1 MLWALETLGHGPSSA
16 EAGSLFRKALPV
28 LSSGVSKLTERY
40 AGRALWAYR
49 AAKTPALFDKV
60 CGKCVNDIAHW
71 TPSAVALLIR
81 AVADAGVA
89 QDKVADACSKHV
101 TDRREAYGASSLVDA
116 AWGLACYGGR
126 EDAVTAAL
134 ESLDYACVGRRD
146 AEGDGLARGGLA
158 TLGRT
163 FAACLAPPLSGAD
176 AFARCVAQECHTLS
190 PDELVVVA
198 ESFAA
203 LLARKV
209 STGPTGMVLVS
220 GEGKPWS
227 GGGADVSLALTNAA
241 VSLKGD
247 CDGATLLRLRG
258 ALESAGCASLL
269 PQDFVSGTP
278 TAPALDEALALFNEA
293 RASKLAAAPPVPSAS
308 PAVPSGDDEP
318 AAKRAR
324 VDDDLDAASVKKL
337 TVPKLRAAL
346 TARGLDASGLKAAL
360 QARLLGALVG

>member
-1 MLWALETLGHGPSSA
+1 MQSRSR
-16 EAGSLFRKALPV
+16 S
-28 LSSGVSKLTERY
+28 
-40 AGRALWAYR
+40 
-49 AAKTPALFDKV
+49 D
-60 CGKCVNDIAHW
+60 
-71 TPSAVALLIR
+71 
-81 AVADAGVA
+81 
-89 QDKVADACSKHV
+89 
-101 TDRREAYGASSLVDA
+101 LVQK
-116 AWGLACYGGR
+116 
-126 EDAVTAAL
+126 
-134 ESLDYACVGRRD
+134 
-146 AEGDGLARGGLA
+146 LARGGLA

-163 FAACLAPPLSGAD
+163 FAACLQPPLNGAD

-209 STGPTGMVLVS
+209 SNGPTGMVLVS
-220 GEGKPWS
+220 GDGKPWS

-241 VSLKGD
+241 VALKGD

-293 RASKLAAAPPVPSAS
+293 RASKLAAAPPVPS

-324 VDDDLDAASVKKL
+324 LDDLDADSVKKL

-346 TARGLDASGLKAAL
+346 TARGLDATGLKATL
-360 QARLLGALVG
+360 QDRLLRAIVG

>member
-1 MLWALETLGHGPSSA
+1 M
-16 EAGSLFRKALPV
+16 
-28 LSSGVSKLTERY
+28 
-40 AGRALWAYR
+40 
-49 AAKTPALFDKV
+49 
-60 CGKCVNDIAHW
+60 
-71 TPSAVALLIR
+71 
-81 AVADAGVA
+81 
-89 QDKVADACSKHV
+89 
-101 TDRREAYGASSLVDA
+101 
-116 AWGLACYGGR
+116 
-126 EDAVTAAL
+126 
-134 ESLDYACVGRRD
+134 
-146 AEGDGLARGGLA
+146 
-158 TLGRT
+158 GRT

-209 STGPTGMVLVS
+209 SNGPTGMVLVS
-220 GEGKPWS
+220 GDGKPWS

-269 PQDFVSGTP
+269 PQDFVSGAP

-293 RASKLAAAPPVPSAS
+293 RASKLAAAPPPVPSAS

-324 VDDDLDAASVKKL
+324 VDDDLDADAVKKL

-360 QARLLGALVG
+360 QARLLGAIVG